1 MKKIVALVLTLSL
14 VLCCAASLAEGYG
27 LGVST
32 GVGSSKSATAEKNG
46 TAQVDA
52 TMCALVV
59 DDEGKI
65 VSCIFDVAQIKVP
78 FTAAGEVVTDGVD
91 LRTKEEKQGDY
102 GMLPASDIGKEWF
115 EQAKAL
121 ADFCVG
127 KTLEEAVAG
136 IAVDEE
142 KHVSTNADVLDGCT
156 MKVTDFIE
164 AMTKAYAQATAK

>member
-1 MKKIVALVLTLSL
+1 MKKIVALVLAISM

-27 LGVST
+27 LGIYT
-32 GVGSSKSATAEKNG
+32 GIDSSKSATAEKNG

-52 TMCALVV
+52 TVCALAV

-78 FTAAGEVVTDGVD
+78 FTAAGELAADGVD
-91 LRTKEEKQGDY
+91 LRSKEEKQGDY
-102 GMLPASDIGKEWF
+102 GMLKASGIGKEWF

-121 ADFCVG
+121 ADFCIG
-127 KTLEEAVAG
+127 KTLDEAVAG
-136 IAVDEE
+136 IAMDDG
-142 KHVSTNADVLDGCT
+142 HVSTNADVLAGCT
-156 MKVTDFIE
+156 MKVADFIE